1 MKFLIT
7 ILLTALLGYA
17 APLFGVMPWWTFALT
32 SLIIA
37 LLIHQKAW
45 KAFVAGFFG
54 LFLLWGIQA
63 FIIDANNEHILST
76 RIASV
81 LPFGGNTI
89 LLLIVTAFVGGYG
102 RMGTFQD
109 GITGITQTWI
119 KTWQTTQG

>member
-17 APLFGVMPWWTFALT
+17 APLFGIMPWWTFAIT

-37 LLIHQKAW
+37 VLIHQKAW
-45 KAFVAGFFG
+45 KAFVAGFLG

-63 FIIDANNEHILST
+63 FIIDSNNDHILST

-81 LPFGGNTI
+81 LPFGGNTM
-89 LLLIVTAFVGGYG
+89 LLLLVTAFVGGLVSG
-102 RMGTFQD
+102 FAAL
-109 GITGITQTWI
+109 TGSLARRQFARS
-119 KTWQTTQG
+119 